1 MIRRLDLYNEDLVG
15 DKLAGVDISSRI
27 FLLFELSIGW
37 QINNVSVTLLRR
49 LFDQFVNWKF
59 K

>member
-37 QINNVSVTLLRR
+37 QINNVSVTLLRW
-49 LFDQFVNWKF
+49 LFD
-59 K
+59 